1 MGRFLAVVT
10 AVVVLAPGPSA
21 SAATI
26 EGLRAKRFAG
36 ELTALGES
44 RVAGSRKEYLASGII
59 KRKLEEFGYAV
70 ERQRFRL
77 PDGDISRNVLART
90 PGTIRVVIVAHMD
103 GVYNT
108 VAAND
113 NASGVAGMVEIARAL
128 KDIPGL
134 LVAALGAEEREVTGS
149 QYHLGSRRLVRS
161 MTRAE
166 LDAIR
171 VVVSLDMIAVGTV
184 LNVRGLESSPNRS
197 ARKLLRTAKALGY
210 NASYL
215 QDSGVSDHAEFT
227 RAGVPATLLTWR
239 WDSCWHQPC
248 DRLHRL
254 EPKKLKKAARLTM
267 IAAREVLERAT

>member
-1 MGRFLAVVT
+1 MGRLLAVVT
-10 AVVVLAPGPSA
+10 AIVVLATGPSA
-21 SAATI
+21 TTATI
-26 EGLRAKRFAG
+26 DGVRAKRFAG
-36 ELTALGES
+36 EITALGEN
-44 RVAGSRKEYLASGII
+44 RLAGSRKEYRASSII
-59 KRKLEEFGYAV
+59 KGKLEEFGYAV

-103 GVYNT
+103 GVHNT

-113 NASGVAGMVEIARAL
+113 NASGVAGLVEVARAL
-128 KDIPGL
+128 KDTPGL
-134 LVAALGAEEREVTGS
+134 LVAAMGAEERVVTGS

-161 MTRAE
+161 MTRAQ

-184 LNVRGLESSPNRS
+184 LNVRGLETTPNRS
-197 ARKLLRTAKALGY
+197 ARKLLRTAGTLGY
-210 NASYL
+210 RVSYL

-239 WDSCWHQPC
+239 WDSCWHEPC
-248 DRLHRL
+248 DRLRRL
-254 EPKKLKKAARLTM
+254 EPTKLKKAARLTM
-267 IAAREVLERAT
+267 IAAREVLTR